1 MLLSG
6 MTCSIDLRERV
17 VNFVRSGGSKAE
29 AARRFCVSCRT
40 IYNWLER
47 DNLSPKKHGLRHRK
61 IDKAKLRAH
70 VRAHPHMLLRERAK
84 IFGVSVPGL
93 SIALKTMKI
102 VKKTK
107 DDMWSETI

>member
-1 MLLSG
+1 

-29 AARRFCVSCRT
+29 AARRFCISRRT
-40 IYNWLER
+40 VYNWLGR
-47 DNLSPKKHGLRHRK
+47 DNLSPKKHTQRHRK

-70 VRAHPHMLLRERAK
+70 VKAHPHMLLRERAK

-102 VKKTK
+102 VKKTN
-107 DDMWSETI
+107 DATPRETI